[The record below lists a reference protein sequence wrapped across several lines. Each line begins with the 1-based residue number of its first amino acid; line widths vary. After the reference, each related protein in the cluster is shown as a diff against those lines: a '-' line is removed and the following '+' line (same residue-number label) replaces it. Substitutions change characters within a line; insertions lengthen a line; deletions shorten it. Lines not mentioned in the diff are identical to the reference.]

1 MCSLCFDLSVDAS
14 EFMLCKVIFFENIK
28 IPKDN
33 VYNSLLLPSDILD
46 DQTKQC
52 LEIIFGSLCIVT
64 GRMLNDQLKD
74 GKYTN
79 PCEQLYKETASVS
92 TTNSI
97 AERNFGMFDRLMRE
111 KPKANM
117 IQI

>member
-1 MCSLCFDLSVDAS
+1 MCSLCLDLSVDAS
-14 EFMLCKVIFFENIK
+14 EFMLGKVIFFENIE
-28 IPKDN
+28 ISKDN

-46 DQTKQC
+46 NLTKQC
-52 LEIIFGSLCIVT
+52 LEIIFGSQCIVT
-64 GRMLNDQLKD
+64 RRMLNGHLKD

-97 AERNFGMFDRLMRE
+97 AERNFGMFDRLIRE
-111 KPKANM
+111 KPNANM
-117 IQI
+117 I